1 MAVMVGQNM
10 LPSNSAYASSFGSGI
25 ANALNGNLE
34 FNRTQQLQQQ
44 QQIFNAEEAEKNR
57 KWQEYMSNTAY
68 QRQKADLQKAGY
80 NPALLLN
87 ASGASVGSGAT
98 ASSGSYSAPGTTAGM
113 YSLMNTT
120 LHSAFQLVR
129 DSINRPYQLVDKLL
143 K

>member
-25 ANALNGNLE
+25 ANVLNGNLE

-87 ASGASVGSGAT
+87 ASGASVASGAS

-120 LHSAFQLVR
+120 LHSAFQLIR
-129 DSINRPYQLVDKLL
+129 DSINRPYDIIGKLL

>member
-1 MAVMVGQNM
+1 MSVMVGQNM

-25 ANALNGNLE
+25 SNVLNGNLE

-68 QRQKADLQKAGY
+68 QRQKIDLQKAGY

-87 ASGASVGSGAT
+87 ASGASVASGAS
-98 ASSGSYSAPGTTAGM
+98 ASSGNYSAPPTTAGM

-120 LHSAFQLVR
+120 LHSAFQLIR